1 MNNNSKSKWLGFGLL
16 VIVLGVIVFLVLKFL
31 NLFSGASDSIK
42 ATSITALVSVSVFTM
57 GRYFE
62 QRREVKQRI
71 NLEKVGVYR
80 RFFDFYFDLM
90 TYEKIHGVP
99 ISPDKVLKDML
110 DFQKDIIFW
119 GTDNVIRA
127 YLDFK
132 DESVRFD
139 PGNDDKLPERLAVTM
154 TAVSKVLVEMR
165 RDLGYSFTSL
175 GPMDIARLQLSNDDE
190 TKRIFSHLKK

>member
-1 MNNNSKSKWLGFGLL
+1 MNNSSKSKWIGFGLL
-16 VIVLGVIVFLVLKFL
+16 LVLLAAILFLAVKFIG
-31 NLFSGASDSIK
+31 LFSGASDSIK

-71 NLEKVGVYR
+71 NSEKVGVYR

-90 TYEKIHGVP
+90 TYEKIHGTP
-99 ISPDKVLKDML
+99 IPPDKVLKDML

-119 GTDNVIRA
+119 GTDNVIKA

-132 DESVRFD
+132 DELVSFD
-139 PGNDDKLPERLAVTM
+139 PGIDADDLPQKLALTM
-154 TAVSKVLVEMR
+154 TAVSKVLVAMR

-175 GPMDIARLQLSNDDE
+175 GPVDIARLQLSDDE
-190 TKRIFSHLKK
+190 ETQKIFSHL